1 MSALLDS
8 LQRGVNKYFGGRP
21 ALLARLCLSKSDE
34 VFRKELQGGAHHKLG
49 AEDALAAAVAC
60 CQAQTP
66 HCYDYAIHVA
76 QECGGRFVIGEAEQ
90 APTGSPLQK
99 IGCLTRETAHVTQ
112 SVLDALADG
121 RISDN
126 ELAVI
131 EDECAQA
138 EEVLR
143 KLKQAARAVN
153 AAGKPAPRAPYE
165 REGMELL
172 SDRQEQAA

>member
-1 MSALLDS
+1 MSALLDA
-8 LQRGVNKYFGGRP
+8 LQRGITNYLGGRKP
-21 ALLARLCLSKSDE
+21 LLVRLGLDKSDE
-34 VFRKELQGGAHHKLG
+34 VFRKELQGSAHHKLG
-49 AEDALAAAVAC
+49 AEDALAAAAAC

-76 QECGGRFVIGEAEQ
+76 QECGGRFVVGEAEE
-90 APTGSPLQK
+90 ATLGSPLQK

-153 AAGKPAPRAPYE
+153 AAGKPAAQRAVV
-165 REGMELL
+165 ELTV
-172 SDRQEQAA
+172 RVMTPEAA